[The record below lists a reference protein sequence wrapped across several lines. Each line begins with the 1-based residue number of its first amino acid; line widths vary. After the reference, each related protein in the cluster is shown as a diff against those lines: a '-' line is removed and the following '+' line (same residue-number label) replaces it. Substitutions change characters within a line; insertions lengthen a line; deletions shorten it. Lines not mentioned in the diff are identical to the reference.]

1 MKKLFIACALVAC
14 AAYTH
19 AASFDWKTAA
29 RGGTIQGPGTD
40 SALAVGTAY
49 LFTASSAQS
58 VFDSW
63 KKGKTL
69 DSLTS
74 LDSNSISAGK
84 IGSKAPFDYSDSSTL
99 EAIFAVTVTIKGV
112 DYLYI
117 SSKASGTSQ
126 DVGSATIQFK
136 ETATSSEAFKLASN
150 GYQGAGWYAI
160 PEPTSGLMILLGLA
174 GLALRRKQA

>member
-14 AAYTH
+14 AAYVH
-19 AASFDWKTAA
+19 AASFDWKTAKS
-29 RGGTIQGPGTD
+29 GGKIQGPGTG
-40 SALAVGTAY
+40 SALTEGTAY

-69 DSLTS
+69 DGLTS

-84 IGSKAPFDYSDSSTL
+84 IGSKTPFDYSDSSTL

-112 DYLYI
+112 DYLYL
-117 SSKASGTSQ
+117 STSVSATAK
-126 DVGSATIQFK
+126 DTGSASLQFK
-136 ETATSSEAFKLASN
+136 ETATSSLASKLAAN

-160 PEPTSGLMILLGLA
+160 PEPTSGLMLLLGLA